1 MYLRHEKFEIKIT
14 FLLKIVNQF
23 YLFEVTILF
32 DDGMKHLVNV
42 KLITILALKNEHVS
56 LKDILM

>member
-14 FLLKIVNQF
+14 FLLKIVNLF
-23 YLFEVTILF
+23 YLFEVTIL
-32 DDGMKHLVNV
+32 DGLKHLVNV